1 MEDERRP
8 KRLLRD
14 MDLNFAS
21 RYRCTLDKDYSVYIW
36 AWLYIYIYVLV
47 QVGNLKNIYHFAV
60 GSERMARM
68 SRGAGKNYTIA
79 LKSEPNVSHATHDL
93 TVA

>member
-1 MEDERRP
+1 MHG
-8 KRLLRD
+8 
-14 MDLNFAS
+14 
-21 RYRCTLDKDYSVYIW
+21 CI
-36 AWLYIYIYVLV
+36 YIYILV

-68 SRGAGKNYTIA
+68 SRDAGKNYTIA
-79 LKSEPNVSHATHDL
+79 LKSEPNVSLSHATHDL